1 MPWMRIMGAGMV
13 KMKVLIS
20 LLVLIVALPFIVNI
34 PDTQLLE
41 KARNIIV
48 AQPQHIGPEKDNGFY
63 ALLGFEA
70 PVGKDIHEAGKDVS
84 RVYSLSQSAKPPS
97 FEFSLHRNRAP
108 GPNVGRSS
116 DVPRCIPEKDE
127 CLPYYSEKRALLTKL
142 VDDNE
147 VLLERYRSLNRYS
160 SFQDT
165 TKPAPWSPQIGV
177 ESGIFAGHLLTAGQ
191 AAILYSKGSVGEA
204 FRLVVADIGLWR
216 KILAGASDLP
226 CKTYSLLALQLDYTL
241 LGEMI
246 DKAASRDKAFSI
258 AENEGLLAPLSDKE
272 RSTDIVWDR
281 QLQSLAWSLTNNRWP
296 SKSGGGRQANIS
308 FLERFFCK
316 RNATLNEAYN
326 LFNLLKTMSVVE
338 PAEVENIR
346 VAFSNRLRSIAGFSP
361 RLLYNPFGKRF
372 LSSSFD
378 ERAGT
383 LWNRDIHRLDQ
394 LIDRIRGK
402 VKNRETRADERA
414 LTPAGA

>member
-1 MPWMRIMGAGMV
+1 MRIMGAGMV
-13 KMKVLIS
+13 KVLIGFA
-20 LLVLIVALPFIVNI
+20 VLIVVITFIVNI
-34 PDTQLLE
+34 PDAPLLE

-108 GPNVGRSS
+108 GPNVVRSS

-191 AAILYSKGSVGEA
+191 AAILYSKGSRRAAV
-204 FRLVVADIGLWR
+204 RLVVADIRLWR

-241 LGEMI
+241 LGEML
-246 DKAASRDKAFSI
+246 DKSTSRDKAFPMV
-258 AENEGLLAPLSDKE
+258 EEEELLAPLSAKE
-272 RSTDIVWDR
+272 RSTDMVWDR
-281 QLQSLAWSLTNNRWP
+281 QLQSLAWSLINNRWP
-296 SKSGGGRQANIS
+296 FESVGQANIS

-316 RNATLNEAYN
+316 HNATLNEAHS
-326 LFNLLKTMSVVE
+326 LFHLLKTMSVVE

-346 VAFSNRLRSIAGFSP
+346 EAFSNQLGKIAAFSP
-361 RLLYNPFGKRF
+361 RILYNPFGKRF

-383 LWNRDIHRLDQ
+383 IWNRDIHRLDQ

-402 VKNRETRADERA
+402 VKNRETRADERD
-414 LTPAGA
+414 LTPGGA